1 MAKKILGYI
10 KLEVPAGSATPSPPI
25 GPALGQRGVNI
36 MGFCKEFNARTGEME
51 KGTPLPTVITVY
63 QDKSFTFVTKTPP
76 ATYFLKQAA
85 GLTSGAKTTGRE
97 TVGRVTRDQLRE
109 IAQKNPQAVALAKLL
124 LESTWHGDDARG
136 LEMEE
141 KLQATLLMS
150 HNQVEA
156 VTAGLQKRPPQFR
169 ERSVDRLDRADPL
182 ATFR

>member
-76 ATYFLKQAA
+76 ASFLLKKAA
-85 GLTSGAKTTGRE
+85 GVKSGSGTTGRDS
-97 TVGRVTRDQLRE
+97 VGQVTRQQLRD
-109 IAQKNPQAVALAKLL
+109 IAQVKMKDLNANDIEAA
-124 LESTWHGDDARG
+124 ARIIEGSARAMG
-136 LEMEE
+136 L
-141 KLQATLLMS
+141 S
-150 HNQVEA
+150 VVE
-156 VTAGLQKRPPQFR
+156 G
-169 ERSVDRLDRADPL
+169 
-182 ATFR
+182 